1 MPEALPNADP
11 IEGLGFDPEALAAKY
26 RDERSKRLR
35 EDGIHQYR
43 EAKGALQQFAD
54 DPHVERLDRKPVDD
68 DCEILIIG
76 GGFGGLVVAA
86 HLQEA
91 GISNIRIVEK
101 AGDFGGVWYWNRYPG
116 ARCDT
121 ER

>member
-116 ARCDT
+116 AQCDT